1 MFTPNVSENDPIWH
15 IISFQWSCFNHQLKN
30 GIKKRVLLCGSS
42 LHLYRKKN
50 VTPLFAIFTSWV
62 GFPNPVGFLEDGLP
76 AIVSSDRIHPPIDV
90 EAMKGHNIRKGLF
103 HNPPNLGGR

>member
-1 MFTPNVSENDPIWH
+1 MWLFTTL
-15 IISFQWSCFNHQLKN
+15 FT
-30 GIKKRVLLCGSS
+30 KKRCDSS
-42 LHLYRKKN
+42 LRYLHL
-50 VTPLFAIFTSWV
+50 LG
-62 GFPNPVGFLEDGLP
+62 GFSKPVGFLEDGLP